1 VTQRTGAPLPDP
13 KHGDVVAIN
22 GRKAVFLYRR
32 GRAAVVRF
40 NEGGDSRVVL
50 YEKLRPAS

>member
-1 VTQRTGAPLPDP
+1 VTQRADVPLPDP
-13 KHGDVVAIN
+13 RHGDVVAIN
-22 GRKAVFLYRR
+22 GRKAVFRYRR